1 MREATLGKGGSVV
14 VRVVGTRAQ
23 PCLARCAAPASLS
36 ESFLLKGTGD
46 GMVGMMSVVEVFGQ
60 SGSISVLK
68 FVYSGFAYD
77 VL

>member
-1 MREATLGKGGSVV
+1 
-14 VRVVGTRAQ
+14 
-23 PCLARCAAPASLS
+23 
-36 ESFLLKGTGD
+36 
-46 GMVGMMSVVEVFGQ
+46 MVGMMSVVEVFGQ